1 MVRVAK
7 KYFMVLNPEKSC
19 FHILLL
25 FLLILMINLGVF
37 LNTSDCQGGNLDP
50 LWTKVLQENSETG
63 VYVLE
68 KGEESLLARAWL
80 ADWAKETI
88 DIQYFIWSTDN
99 VGTLAAEALLRAA
112 ERGVR
117 VRVIVD
123 DLLIDAPSESLV
135 ALAAHHNIQI
145 RIYNPVH
152 KTGVSK
158 ARRIFNL
165 LTDFRNANQRMHDK
179 TFCVDSTFAITG
191 GRNMADEYFDYD
203 QKYNF
208 RDRDLLITGAVIP
221 EIEKNFDDFW
231 ASPLAVPVEKLLAFQ
246 KRLTNEER
254 IHQLYAELHDYA
266 RSPENFAPQVRQAL
280 HDLPQ
285 RFPML
290 LENMVWTE
298 AQFIHD
304 VPGKNT
310 GKEGLGGGG
319 VTTRALAKCLA
330 EASRSVLI
338 QSPYLVLPDGALDL
352 FRNLVKHGV
361 DVRIVTN
368 SLGATDNLMAF
379 SGYRKQREEIL
390 AAGVRVFEFKP
401 HPPIQKELVERYP
414 ALAKN
419 SPIFAIHAKTMV
431 IDDETLFIGTFN
443 LDPRSANLNTEV
455 GLLLK
460 NKPLAKQVAAEIRND
475 MAPDNSWPAGKG
487 DAASKAPLGKRLRL
501 RLWELLPLDAL
512 L

>member
-1 MVRVAK
+1 MI
-7 KYFMVLNPEKSC
+7 FD
-19 FHILLL
+19 L
-25 FLLILMINLGVF
+25 FLRRWQGFLSVIVLMVAGLGF
-37 LNTSDCQGGNLDP
+37 LMVPYNGRAGNLDP
-50 LWTKVLQENSETG
+50 VWSQVLQTNSETG

-68 KGEESLLARAWL
+68 KGEEALLARAWL

-88 DIQYFIWSTDN
+88 DVQYFIWSTDN
-99 VGTLAAEALLRAA
+99 VGILAAEALLRAA

-123 DLLIDAPSESLV
+123 DLLIDAPPESLV
-135 ALAAHHNIQI
+135 ALAAHPNIHI

-179 TFCVDSTFAITG
+179 TVCVDSTFAISG

-221 EIEKNFDDFW
+221 EIKKNFENFW
-231 ASPLAVPVEKLLAFQ
+231 NSPIAVPVEKLLHSQ
-246 KRLTNEER
+246 KKQMDTEKTRQVYWE
-254 IHQLYAELHDYA
+254 LYEYS

-285 RFPML
+285 RFPIL
-290 LENMVWTE
+290 INDMVWTE

-304 VPGKNT
+304 MPGKNSA
-310 GKEGLGGGG
+310 KEGLGGGG
-319 VTTRALAKCLA
+319 ASTRALAECL
-330 EASRSVLI
+330 EKASRSVLI
-338 QSPYLVLPDGALDL
+338 QSPYLVLPEGALDL
-352 FRNLVKHGV
+352 FRDLVRRGV

-379 SGYRKQREEIL
+379 SGYRKQRADIL
-390 AAGVRVFEFKP
+390 AAGVKVFEFKP
-401 HPPIQKELVERYP
+401 HPPIQKELIERYP
-414 ALAKN
+414 ALARN

-431 IDDETLFIGTFN
+431 VDDEILFVGTFN

-460 NKPLAKQVAAEIRND
+460 NGALAQQVATEIRHD
-475 MAPDNSWPAGKG
+475 MAPENSWPAGKG
-487 DAASKAPLGKRLRL
+487 DVASKAPFGKRLRL
-501 RLWELLPLDAL
+501 RLWEMLPLDAL

>member
-1 MVRVAK
+1 MFDVYSFNVPRFRACV
-7 KYFMVLNPEKSC
+7 FTW
-19 FHILLL
+19 L
-25 FLLILMINLGVF
+25 FLIVNLAPLV
-37 LNTSDCQGGNLDP
+37 SVPDCRGGNLDP

-99 VGTLAAEALLRAA
+99 VGILAAEALLRAA

-123 DLLIDAPSESLV
+123 DLLIDAPSESLI
-135 ALAAHHNIQI
+135 ALAAHPKIHI

-158 ARRIFNL
+158 VRRIFNL

-179 TFCVDSTFAITG
+179 TVCVDSSFAITG

-208 RDRDLLITGAVIP
+208 RDRDLLVTGAVIP
-221 EIEKNFDDFW
+221 EIKGNFEDFW
-231 ASPLAVPVEKLLAFQ
+231 TSSLAIPIEKLLKSQ
-246 KRLTNEER
+246 KEQVDEKR
-254 IHQLYAELHDYA
+254 IRRIYAELHEYA

-285 RFPML
+285 RFPVL

-304 VPGKNT
+304 APGKNS

-319 VTTRALAKCLA
+319 ASTLALVKCLE
-330 EASRSVLI
+330 EASRSVLL

-352 FRNLVKHGV
+352 FRKMVKRGV
-361 DVRIVTN
+361 DVRIITN

-379 SGYRKQREEIL
+379 SGYRKQREDIL
-390 AAGVRVFEFKP
+390 AAGVKVFEFKP
-401 HPPIQKELVERYP
+401 HPPIQKELIERYP
-414 ALAKN
+414 ALAGN

-431 IDDETLFIGTFN
+431 IDDETLFVGTFN

-460 NKPLAKQVAAEIRND
+460 SESLAKQVAAEIRND
-475 MAPDNSWPAGKG
+475 MASENSWPAGKG
-487 DAASKAPLGKRLRL
+487 DTASKAPLGKRLRL
-501 RLWELLPLDAL
+501 RLWEMLPLDAL

>member
-1 MVRVAK
+1 MV
-7 KYFMVLNPEKSC
+7 
-19 FHILLL
+19 
-25 FLLILMINLGVF
+25 NLVS
-37 LNTSDCQGGNLDP
+37 LVSVPDCRGGNLDP
-50 LWTKVLQENSETG
+50 LWTKVLQENFETG

-80 ADWAKETI
+80 TDWAKETI
-88 DIQYFIWSTDN
+88 DVQYFIWSTDN
-99 VGTLAAEALLRAA
+99 VGILAAEALLRAA

-123 DLLIDAPSESLV
+123 DLLVDAPPESLI
-135 ALAAHHNIQI
+135 ALASHPNVHI

-152 KTGVSK
+152 KTGISK

-165 LTDFRNANQRMHDK
+165 LSDFRNANQRMHDK
-179 TFCVDSTFAITG
+179 TFTVDSTFAITG

-208 RDRDLLITGAVIP
+208 RDRDILVMGGVVGGVQD
-221 EIEKNFDDFW
+221 NFENFW
-231 ASPLAVPVEKLLAFQ
+231 ESSLAVPVEKLLAFQ
-246 KRLTNEER
+246 KKLADER
-254 IHQLYAELHDYA
+254 RIREVYSELHEYA
-266 RSPENFAPQVRQAL
+266 RLPENFAPEVRRAL
-280 HDLPQ
+280 QDLPQ
-285 RFPML
+285 KFPL
-290 LENMVWTE
+290 LLDNMVWTE
-298 AQFIHD
+298 AVFLHD
-304 VPGKNT
+304 MPGKNL

-319 VTTRALAKCLA
+319 KTTYALAESLRA
-330 EASRSVLI
+330 ASRSVLI
-338 QSPYLVLPDGALDL
+338 QSPYLVLPDGALEL
-352 FRNLVKHGV
+352 FRDLVKRGV

-390 AAGVRVFEFKP
+390 AAGVKVFEFKP
-401 HPPIQKELVERYP
+401 HPPIQKELIERYP

-431 IDDETLFIGTFN
+431 IDDEILFVGTFN

-455 GLLLK
+455 GVLLENRK
-460 NKPLAKQVAAEIRND
+460 LAEEVAARIRSD
-475 MAPDNSWPAGKG
+475 MAPENSWPAGNG

-501 RLWELLPLDAL
+501 RLWEMLPLDAL